1 MEYLFTYVKDRQV
14 CLVCGAN
21 VAITYRRHVRR
32 HEVKHKDK
40 YKDLDMTER
49 SKKVEE
55 MQRGLVSRQV
65 MFNKAIA

>member
-21 VAITYRRHVRR
+21 VAITYRRH
-32 HEVKHKDK
+32 EVKHKDK

-55 MQRGLVSRQV
+55 M
-65 MFNKAIA
+65 